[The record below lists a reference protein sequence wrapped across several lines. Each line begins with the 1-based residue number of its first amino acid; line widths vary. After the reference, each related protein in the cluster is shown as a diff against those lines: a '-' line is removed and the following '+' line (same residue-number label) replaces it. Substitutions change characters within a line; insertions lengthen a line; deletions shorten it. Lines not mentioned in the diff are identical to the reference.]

1 MNYKKILIT
10 GGSRGIGHALVE
22 KFQNPIS
29 EIHSVS
35 RSQSAD
41 SGLNYIQHPCD
52 LSSLSQTKG
61 FLENFILDH
70 GVPDSI
76 INNAGAG
83 AFFEWGEFPVDE
95 IEKQINLLF
104 TIPILFS
111 RTFAPLMAEQKKGTI
126 VNVSS
131 LATLY
136 PLPFMPLY
144 NAGKSALSSFSQSMM
159 LEYQNHPKFIDFRL
173 GDISSEFNN
182 AQTKQSENKWSE
194 RMKSAWQ
201 QIEMQL
207 LESPKPE
214 IAALQLQKM
223 IAKEKSGVFYGGGF
237 FQSKIASKLRIFL
250 NHRGLLF
257 LLRNRYFT

>member
-1 MNYKKILIT
+1 
-10 GGSRGIGHALVE
+10 
-22 KFQNPIS
+22 
-29 EIHSVS
+29 
-35 RSQSAD
+35 
-41 SGLNYIQHPCD
+41 
-52 LSSLSQTKG
+52 
-61 FLENFILDH
+61 
-70 GVPDSI
+70 
-76 INNAGAG
+76 
-83 AFFEWGEFPVDE
+83 
-95 IEKQINLLF
+95 
-104 TIPILFS
+104 
-111 RTFAPLMAEQKKGTI
+111 
-126 VNVSS
+126 
-131 LATLY
+131 
-136 PLPFMPLY
+136 MPLY

-182 AQTKQSENKWSE
+182 AQIKQSENKWSE

-237 FQSKIASKLRIFL
+237 FQSKVASKLRIFL